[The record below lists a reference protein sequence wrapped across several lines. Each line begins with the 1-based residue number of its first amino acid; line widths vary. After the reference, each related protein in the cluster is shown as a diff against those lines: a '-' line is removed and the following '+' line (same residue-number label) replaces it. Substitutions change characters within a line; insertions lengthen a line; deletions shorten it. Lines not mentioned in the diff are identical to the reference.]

1 MLLPLLLLLLL
12 LLLYEL
18 YHVLTPSSI
27 GVRPNAENQNLE
39 IGNLGVL
46 GTPGHRTPVG
56 KKI

>member
-1 MLLPLLLLLLL
+1 MPILLGQHQLLFTL
-12 LLLYEL
+12 
-18 YHVLTPSSI
+18 VVFMSTPSSI